1 MLPTPL
7 MLDETRVRVYFAST
21 DASTIG
27 RIGFLELDAREPLEV
42 LRLTNEPVLDI
53 GRPGTFDDN
62 GVNPCCVV
70 RTDDAVRLYYVGY
83 QLQRRVPYTLFT
95 GCAVSTD
102 GGETF
107 GRMSEVPV
115 LDRCEGE
122 ELFRTAAF
130 VERDDVG
137 WRAWYIG
144 GSDFSE
150 AAGRSQPVYSLRV
163 ISSKDGVTFRGPGR
177 ELLAPRLPGE
187 IGFGRP
193 FITRAGD
200 RYEMHYSVRSPYG
213 YGLGYAQSSD
223 AIAWDR
229 LDDALE
235 LVGPVGDW
243 ESEMTCYAAIV
254 NTRAGKLMLYNG
266 NGYGRTGFGVARAE
280 G

>member
-21 DASTIG
+21 DASTVG
-27 RIGFLELDAREPLEV
+27 RIGFLEFDSRQPLEV
-42 LRLTNEPVLDI
+42 LRVTNEPIFDI

-70 RTDDAVRLYYVGY
+70 RADDGLRLYYVGY
-83 QLQRRVPYTLFT
+83 QLQRQIPYTLFT
-95 GCAVSTD
+95 GCAISTD

-107 GRMSEVPV
+107 ARVTEVPV

-122 ELFRTAAF
+122 EFFRTAAF
-130 VERDDVG
+130 VERDGAG

-144 GSDFSE
+144 GSEFGSS
-150 AAGRSQPVYSLRV
+150 AGRSQPVYSLRV
-163 ISSKDGVTFRGPGR
+163 ISSEDGVTFTGPGQ
-177 ELLAPRLPGE
+177 ELMAPRLPAE

-193 FITRAGD
+193 FITRAHD
-200 RYEMHYSVRSPYG
+200 RVDMHYSVRSPSG
-213 YGLGYAQSSD
+213 YHLGYAQSSD
-223 AIAWDR
+223 AVAWTR
-229 LDDALE
+229 LDNSLE

-254 NTRAGKLMLYNG
+254 KTRAGQLMLYNG

-280 G
+280 S